1 MYSSVPSSWECS
13 VSSCRQT
20 GNGSRS
26 PTLSLGGGY
35 YQELMNQYEPARATM
50 SQHELLWA
58 SMSYYEPV
66 WIVID
71 TYAPGTTDVLWSFK
85 SMCCYVRT
93 FWCWCNLIPRGLLNP
108 PFVAHPINVEQAT
121 NSQVRRGTSGPPYF
135 ATIVCSWV
143 DRCSPLAFLFS
154 FSNRYCNSGNLLR
167 FIESTVA
174 THTPAKL

>member
-1 MYSSVPSSWECS
+1 MWECS

-20 GNGSRS
+20 GNGSRP

-35 YQELMNQYEPARATM
+35 YQELMNQYEPAWATM
-50 SQHELLWA
+50 SQYELLWA

-66 WIVID
+66 WIAID

-93 FWCWCNLIPRGLLNP
+93 FWCWCNLIPQGLLNP